1 MFPVRKQLVF
11 PPTDVQEDGESVQVA
26 AKRQKDLSKSQDVYK
41 EKRTSI
47 QISVAKEIKVV
58 DMEMA
63 TKVKVVFILNRYD
76 SEFNY
81 CIIYR
86 RWS

>member
-1 MFPVRKQLVF
+1 MLPIRKQLVF
-11 PPTDVQEDGESVQVA
+11 PPTDVLGDGESVRVA
-26 AKRQKDLSKSQDVYK
+26 AKRQQDLFKSQDVYK
-41 EKRTSI
+41 EKMTSI
-47 QISVAKEIKVV
+47 QIIVAKEIKVV

-63 TKVKVVFILNRYD
+63 TKIKVVFLLDSSD

-81 CIIYR
+81 CLIYR

>member
-11 PPTDVQEDGESVQVA
+11 PPTDVLDDGESVQVA
-26 AKRQKDLSKSQDVYK
+26 AKRQQDLSKSQDVYK
-41 EKRTSI
+41 EKMTSI

-63 TKVKVVFILNRYD
+63 TKVKVVFILNSSD

>member
-63 TKVKVVFILNRYD
+63 TKVKVVFILNSSD

>member
-11 PPTDVQEDGESVQVA
+11 PPTDVLDDGESVQVA
-26 AKRQKDLSKSQDVYK
+26 AKRQQDLSKSQDVYK
-41 EKRTSI
+41 EKMTSI